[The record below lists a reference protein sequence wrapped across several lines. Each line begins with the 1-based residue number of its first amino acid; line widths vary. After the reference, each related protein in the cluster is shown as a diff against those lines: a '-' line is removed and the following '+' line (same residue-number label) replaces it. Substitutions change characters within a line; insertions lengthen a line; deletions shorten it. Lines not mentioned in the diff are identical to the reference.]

1 MNNIYVKIDGI
12 TCTNCEDTIRKK
24 LLQNKNIKE
33 ISFNKNICLIKYKG
47 KINLNKIIDDI
58 CGLDYFT
65 CEDYIKEN
73 INDLNNIRIH
83 EFILISIL
91 ILITF
96 LIIYK
101 VFGYNIFN
109 VIPVIDSNI
118 SYGMLF
124 FIGIFTS
131 IHCISMCGAINII
144 ATKSKKGIKNIILY
158 NFGRVLSYTILGG
171 IAGLI
176 GSVFKFNEILSGI
189 IILLAAIIML
199 IMSLS
204 MLGICNLK
212 NIKLLKNKIH
222 SRNSFVIGLLN
233 GLMPCGPLQ
242 AMQLYALSTSNFIYG
257 ALSMLL
263 FGLGTVPLM
272 FFSSFIFN
280 NLKGKKKILLN
291 KTSAVLIFILS
302 LGMIFRGISTLGFN
316 ITNLFKN
323 YGNYEKSI
331 IYNKYQEVNIDLSYD
346 GYEDIIV
353 QKGIKVR
360 LVINVSKKYLTGCNN
375 EVVISEYG
383 IRKKLVEGKNIIEF
397 MPKKEGLFTMNCWMN
412 MLNNS
417 IKVVDDYNY
426 FEVRK

>member
-73 INDLNNIRIH
+73 INDLKNIRIH

-144 ATKSKKGIKNIILY
+144 ATKSKKSIKNIILY

-176 GSVFKFNEILSGI
+176 GSVFKFSEILSGI